1 MLALEPKCLVKI
13 HKKMNTIKLKKL
25 RLEILIL
32 PNNSL
37 VVDFAADFLSI
48 SIPSS
53 SLHFHSILPYFMQN
67 EQTILLNIWEKGI
80 LLFILHILI
89 YYKERKSKCHTV
101 QQKGVW
107 HMEFFS
113 KSITR
118 FYKWF
123 LALWL
128 VIFGVLGYYALDLS
142 SKLHGDGFEMN
153 GEYKHVEAE
162 LTKKFDFPKSTL
174 LLVFEKQNHQTQQDF
189 NKNIKQT
196 LKEMNQLKITTGIQ
210 SPLKDQTLQKEGVA
224 YAILKFDKKTKDMA
238 DNVKKVKQVIHNK
251 TGTVVTGEPVLN
263 QDINKASQDD
273 LKRAE
278 LIGLPVALF
287 ILLLAFGSLIASIV
301 PIIIG
306 GFTVITSFGILTLL
320 GDSLNLSIF
329 ILNIVPMIGLAL
341 SIDFALLFIN
351 RYREEL
357 QYGDKQAAIQ
367 KTIQTAGKSIIF
379 SALCVFIGLAAMM
392 VIQIDIFQTIAVGGM
407 VVVAT
412 AVVSALTLLPS
423 ILLLLGNG
431 INRLMIFKPK
441 AHKDSFWKKFATKVM
456 KRSVII
462 AILALTVLLIGIIPV
477 KNMVLSIPGADSLP
491 KDYQSRT
498 AFEKIQKT
506 FHTDKESVVYVLA
519 KRDEGWTSP
528 EGLEKM
534 NKLTRSFEHDHLV
547 KNVDSVFSIS
557 KITDSKQLDLAL
569 QNPQTKATL
578 QPVLDGFVRGKEL
591 LIPVHLDAKDTSE
604 KAKTWIRNWGGKDT
618 NVSLQFGGRV
628 KFNQEIYDEI
638 YDKVGICVAI
648 ILLSTY
654 FILMVAFKSIIIPLK
669 AILMNIIG
677 LASTFGILVWI
688 FQGGHF
694 GIPESDIALVLPI
707 LVFSLVFGLSMDYE
721 VFLISRIYEMY
732 KITIDNDEATVE
744 GLSLTGK
751 IITSAALIMI
761 VITGAFAF
769 TGVMPVKQIGIG
781 IAIAILI
788 DATIIRMLLVP
799 SLMKLLGDWNW
810 WMPFVR
816 SVKQKRAVK

>member
-1 MLALEPKCLVKI
+1 M
-13 HKKMNTIKLKKL
+13 
-25 RLEILIL
+25 
-32 PNNSL
+32 
-37 VVDFAADFLSI
+37 D
-48 SIPSS
+48 
-53 SLHFHSILPYFMQN
+53 
-67 EQTILLNIWEKGI
+67 
-80 LLFILHILI
+80 
-89 YYKERKSKCHTV
+89 
-101 QQKGVW
+101 
-107 HMEFFS
+107 FFS
-113 KSITR
+113 KSVTR

-123 LALWL
+123 LAIWL
-128 VIFGVLGYYALDLS
+128 IIFGVLGYYALDLS

-153 GEYKHVEAE
+153 GEFKQVESE
-162 LTKKFDFPKSTL
+162 LTKTFDFPKSTL
-174 LLVFEKQNHQTQQDF
+174 LVLFEKQKNQTEEEF
-189 NKNIKQT
+189 NSSIDKT
-196 LKEMNQLKITTGIQ
+196 LAEIEQLKITTGIQ
-210 SPLKDQTLQKEGVA
+210 SPLIDQTLKKDNIA
-224 YAILKFDKKTKDMA
+224 YAILKFDQNTKEMTN
-238 DNVKKVKQVIHNK
+238 NVKKVKQVIDNK
-251 TGTVVTGEPVLN
+251 KGMTVTGEPVLN

-287 ILLLAFGSLIASIV
+287 ILLLAFGSLIASFV

-306 GFTVITSFGILTLL
+306 GFTVITSFGILTFL

-329 ILNIVPMIGLAL
+329 ILNIIPMIGLAL

-357 QYGDKQAAIQ
+357 QYSDKQAAIQ
-367 KTIQTAGKSIIF
+367 KTIQTAGKSIVF

-412 AVVSALTLLPS
+412 AVISALTLLPS

-431 INRLMIFKPK
+431 INRLMVFKPK
-441 AHKDSFWKKFATKVM
+441 SHNDSFWKKFANKVM

-462 AILALTVLLIGIIPV
+462 TILALTVLLIGVIPV
-477 KNMVLSIPGADSLP
+477 KNMVLSIPSADSLP
-491 KDYQSRT
+491 KEYESRI
-498 AFEKIQKT
+498 AFEKIQKS
-506 FHTDKESVVYVLA
+506 FHTDKESTVYVLA
-519 KRDEGWTSP
+519 KRDEGWNSQ
-528 EGLEKM
+528 EGLDKM
-534 NKLTRSFEHDHLV
+534 NKLVKSFEQDQLV
-547 KNVDSVFSIS
+547 THVDSVFSMS
-557 KITDSKQLDLAL
+557 KINDSNQLNLAL
-569 QNPQTKATL
+569 QNPQTKAQL
-578 QPVLDGFVRGKEL
+578 QPILDGFVKEKEL
-591 LIPVHLDAKDTSE
+591 LIPVHLDAKSTSN
-604 KAKTWIRNWGGKDT
+604 KAKTWVRNWSEKDSDI
-618 NVSLQFGGRV
+618 SLQFGGRV

-638 YDKVGICVAI
+638 YDKIGICVGI

-654 FILMVAFKSIIIPLK
+654 FILMVAFKSVIIPLK

-732 KITIDNDEATVE
+732 KITLNNDEATVE

-816 SVKQKRAVK
+816 SVKQKRAIK